1 MVELSYSSMG
11 FNDRDLEAALDGVAA
26 AGFSNVEILGMEPH
40 LGSPP
45 EGEALQQ
52 FRGRLSERGITGC
65 TVHAPMRECVPG
77 APEEGWRV
85 EKVGVLSTYLRFV
98 GAIGARGLIIHPVS
112 NPIFVDEPTR
122 PELPQ
127 IMADAARRS
136 MDELVPVAQEA
147 GARMLLENL
156 PYATQYDCSYPLL
169 KMDELRGLVDEY
181 PEDALGL
188 VVDTGHAWTSGI
200 DPASEIRTAGSRLGG
215 THLQDVDYDD
225 PQDNHWA
232 PTHGGLD
239 WGSIRA
245 ALGEV
250 GYSGHW
256 TFEVINPR
264 HGETPEALARATR
277 ETADAWGSE

>member
-1 MVELSYSSMG
+1 MVELSYSSSG
-11 FNDRDLEAALDGVAA
+11 FSDRDLEAALDAVAA
-26 AGFSNVEILGMEPH
+26 AGFANVEILGMEPH
-40 LGSPP
+40 LDTPP
-45 EGEALQQ
+45 EGGALQE
-52 FRGRLSERGITGC
+52 FRARLAARGITGC
-65 TVHAPMRECVPG
+65 TVHAPMRENVPG
-77 APEEGWRV
+77 APDEDWRV
-85 EKVGVLSTYLRFV
+85 EKVGVLSTYLRLA
-98 GAIGARGLIIHPVS
+98 GAIGARGLIIHTVP
-112 NPIFVDEPTR
+112 NPIFVDEPKR

-136 MDELVPVAQEA
+136 LDELVPVAQEA

-156 PYATQYDCSYPLL
+156 PYATQHDCRYPLL
-169 KMDELRGLVDEY
+169 KMEELRALVDEY

-188 VVDTGHAWTSGI
+188 VVDTGHAWTAGI
-200 DPASEIRTAGSRLGG
+200 DPASEIRTAGPRLGG